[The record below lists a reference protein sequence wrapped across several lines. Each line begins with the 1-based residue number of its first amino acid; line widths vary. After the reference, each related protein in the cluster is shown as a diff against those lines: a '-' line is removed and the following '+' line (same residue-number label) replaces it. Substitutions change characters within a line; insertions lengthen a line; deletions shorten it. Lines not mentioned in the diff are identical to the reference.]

1 MRTSVRSRNRLL
13 TLLLAFAMVFT
24 GMGIGSWGVD
34 KAVALASQ
42 DVVFLS
48 TAKAGSP
55 KYQIEPIA
63 GQEKSY
69 NVWIPD
75 SAKSA
80 KQLAFLNIEN
90 FTNEDTVTYQ
100 VDKGKARSFTGKI
113 GSTMIGKPAGKTV
126 TVTLNEASYTYSL
139 KNSAALSAL
148 SVQGKEIAPAYVW
161 SEKEYSVS
169 VSSKTNPIQV
179 NVETNSTA
187 DTRKITVNNQE
198 VTLTKGNDSSSGNI
212 EVDLS
217 QLTWGEDNTA
227 TIRVVVSDTAL
238 GKGSEYTLKVE
249 CNPSVKIDAQSDT
262 ADKTYYDN
270 ETKPTAMSVSASAP
284 TEISY
289 QWYAAK
295 TSDLSGGVIINGAT
309 EANYTPAITSGLT
322 ASEETYYYCEV
333 KNTVDGQGYAAKS
346 NAWKVTVKPGIYPT
360 VTLTTA
366 GGEAIPTEG
375 YSVDAGETVPTLK
388 ANVTL
393 PTGYSAENGEIT
405 YSWSDRE
412 DPLGGRV
419 GDTQTYTPSTKWD
432 SVHNYYCRATY
443 KYDGK
448 EFTSDS
454 ASVKVSVYGYTQD
467 TFSYRAGQYG
477 YSDSEIKV
485 GQAAKMSVNI
495 TPPSLKGELYYQWQH
510 STDGKAYEP
519 MHELTQSVTGITM
532 QYNNI
537 KLDTPIKDKASE
549 DYYRCKFV
557 YKGESVS
564 KLGEALQME
573 MITTPVKITTNG
585 VDVIKGFDGQGTK
598 ENPFLL
604 KNTDDLQKL
613 KKIVN
618 TDGKSC
624 YQIYF
629 RMASDIQ
636 IPKADWTPIGTE
648 TSYFSGHIDGN
659 GKTLTVEKDGKS
671 LLGYV
676 REASVSNLNLFGERI
691 DGYGLVEN
699 YVVDYATKN
708 PINITNVTIKEG
720 TKIVKSGFI
729 GGYASGQN
737 QVYITNCKIEKGV
750 TIGCDKDQDNIGG
763 FAGEFNGIVINCVNE
778 GDVYGK
784 NFVGGIIADKGQ
796 CMGNCIVRNCTF
808 SGKVVATGDY
818 VGGISGAAYGGTNF
832 GFASAPNTPC
842 ITIQNCISNGEISG
856 NNYVGG
862 ILGAEPGVVQ
872 CWDTIKACIT
882 DNLFVGKIKA
892 TGSNPYIGGI
902 VGYFNSINNRN
913 EISNNYF
920 VGTCGTKKGIG
931 RISMIDT
938 DAKTV
943 DKSDVTVK
951 YINTSGYASY
961 SDMKVAMKAMGLTG
975 VEEMNHN
982 RSDDPL
988 GADAD
993 KLCKMV
999 TETELGN
1006 GTVVELLNASTTSF
1020 KNWEQGENSP
1030 THSKTPV
1037 LYAIELSGTYKTTF
1051 KTGDTFSTEGMVITG
1066 KLSDGSTRNIP
1077 LSDEKLKF
1085 TGFDTNKRAVQT
1097 ITVTYGVAKTTY
1109 DVTVLYKES
1118 QVKEIAAYFTLLGD
1132 SYHKEA
1138 TADDGPHTLSKGN
1151 LQTWVS
1157 QTKVTINN
1165 NTTVYD
1171 VFKKVLNDNSITWKE
1186 SSKLGTVYI
1195 ESLTR
1200 NGVTLGEFDNGNLSG
1215 WMYTLNGTHPDLGV
1229 AQQFLENG
1237 DRIVFHYTDDYTKE
1251 EGSEHWNTP
1260 GGVVEEVKD
1269 VTTDTKT
1276 GTTTAP
1282 TEVKVSEKTNADGTK
1297 TKVAEVKVSTDN
1309 QKEILKQA
1317 KASKSKEIILNVSS
1331 KSVGDAAKADVTLDK
1346 SFIDSIVK
1354 ETDAKLTIKT
1364 PFGNKTYTREELKAM
1379 SAAATG
1385 STVTVAIEKAAEP
1398 PVDDTANAE
1407 KIAKA
1412 KSIVK
1417 DLKLVARSSKTA
1429 KKNIKAVLKS
1439 DAKVKVSI
1447 KELKDLGFTVKY
1459 RFYRSTKKAASYK
1472 STVTKKT
1479 ATYTNT
1485 SGKKGTKYF
1494 YKIQVRV
1501 YDENGKLTAKT
1512 ALKQC
1517 KYASRTW
1524 TK

>member
-34 KAVALASQ
+34 KAVALTSQ

-48 TAKAGSP
+48 TAKADSP

-63 GQEKSY
+63 EQEKTY

-75 SAKSA
+75 SA

-90 FTNEDTVTYQ
+90 FTEADTVKYN
-100 VDKGKARSFTGKI
+100 VGKAAAKTFNGKI
-113 GSTMIGKPAGKTV
+113 ASTMINKPAGKTV
-126 TVTLNEASYTYSL
+126 TVTLNGEAYTYNL
-139 KNSAALSAL
+139 KNSVALSEL
-148 SVQGKEIAPAYVW
+148 SVQGKEITPAYGW
-161 SEKEYSVS
+161 SEKDYTVA
-169 VSSKTNPIQV
+169 VSSKTERIQV
-179 NVETNSTA
+179 NVKTKSTA

-198 VTLTKGNDSSSGNI
+198 VALTKVNDSSSGNI

-227 TIRVVVSDTAL
+227 TIPVVVSDTAL
-238 GKGSEYTLKVE
+238 GKGSEYTLAVQ
-249 CNPSVKIDAQSDT
+249 CNPSVKIVSQSDT
-262 ADKTYYDN
+262 TDKEYYDN

-295 TSDLSGGVIINGAT
+295 TSDLSDGVIINGAT

-412 DPLGGRV
+412 DPLGGRA
-419 GDTQTYTPSTKWD
+419 GDTQTYTPSTKGD

-495 TPPSLKGELYYQWQH
+495 TPPSVKGELYYQWQH
-510 STDGKAYEP
+510 STNGTTYEP
-519 MHELTQSVTGITM
+519 MHELTQSVTGNTM
-532 QYNNI
+532 QYSNI

-613 KKIVN
+613 KEIVN
-618 TDGKSC
+618 KDGKSC

-629 RMASDIQ
+629 RMASDIK
-636 IPKADWTPIGTE
+636 IPKEGWTPIGTE

-676 REASVSNLNLFGERI
+676 REASVSNLKLFGERI

-882 DNLFVGKIKA
+882 DNLFVGTIKA

-920 VGTCGTKKGIG
+920 LDTCGTEKGIG

-961 SDMKVAMKAMGLTG
+961 SDMKVSMKAMGING
-975 VEEMNHN
+975 VEYMNHN

-993 KLCKMV
+993 KLCKAV
-999 TETELGN
+999 TESELKD
-1006 GTVVELLNASTTSF
+1006 GTVMKLLNASTTSF

-1118 QVKEIAAYFTLLGD
+1118 QVKEIVAYFTLLGD
-1132 SYHKEA
+1132 TKHEEA
-1138 TADDGPHTLSKGN
+1138 TADGGPHTLSKGN

-1171 VFKKVLNDNSITWKE
+1171 VFKKVLKENGITWKE
-1186 SSKLGTVYI
+1186 SNKRGTVYI

-1200 NGVTLGEFDNGNLSG
+1200 NGVTLGEFTNGNLSG
-1215 WMYTLNGTHPDLGV
+1215 WMYTLNGKHPSLGV
-1229 AQQFLENG
+1229 AQQYLNG
-1237 DRIVFHYTDDYTKE
+1237 GEDIIFHYTDDYTVE

-1260 GGVVEEVKD
+1260 GGGVIEEVKD
-1269 VTTDTKT
+1269 VKTDAKT

-1282 TEVKVSEKTNADGTK
+1282 TDVKVSEKTNADGTK
-1297 TKVAEVKVSTDN
+1297 TKVADVKVSADN

-1317 KASKSKEIILNVSS
+1317 KQSKANEIILVVSS
-1331 KSVGDAAKADVTLDK
+1331 KSVGDAEKADVTLDK
-1346 SFIDSIVK
+1346 SFIESIVK
-1354 ETDAKLTIKT
+1354 DTDAKLTIRT
-1364 PFGNKTYTREELKAM
+1364 PFGDKTYTQDELKAM
-1379 SAAATG
+1379 SEAANG
-1385 STVTVAIEKAAEP
+1385 STVTVAIEKAAEEP
-1398 PVDDTANAE
+1398 TDDAAVKME
-1407 KIAKA
+1407 KA

-1429 KKNIKAVLKS
+1429 KKSIKAVLKS
-1439 DAKVKVSI
+1439 DAKTKDSVQ
-1447 KELKDLGFTVKY
+1447 ELKELGFTVKY
-1459 RFYRSTKKAASYK
+1459 RFYRSTQKASSYK
-1472 STVTKKT
+1472 STVTKKV
-1479 ATYTNT
+1479 ASYTNT

-1494 YKIQVRV
+1494 YKVQVRV
-1501 YDENGKLTAKT
+1501 YDENGKLVAKT

-1517 KYASRTW
+1517 KYASRVW
-1524 TK
+1524 SKTK

>member
-126 TVTLNEASYTYSL
+126 TVTLNEESYTYSL

-187 DTRKITVNNQE
+187 DTRNITVNNQE

-217 QLTWGEDNTA
+217 QLTWGEDHTA
-227 TIRVVVSDTAL
+227 TILVVVSDTAL

-412 DPLGGRV
+412 DPLGGRA

-467 TFSYRAGQYG
+467 TFSYSAGQYG

-495 TPPSLKGELYYQWQH
+495 TPPSVKGELYYQWQH

-532 QYNNI
+532 QYSNI

-613 KKIVN
+613 KEIVN
-618 TDGKSC
+618 KDGKSC

-629 RMASDIQ
+629 RMASDIK
-636 IPKADWTPIGTE
+636 IPKEGWTPIGTE

-676 REASVSNLNLFGERI
+676 REAAVSNLNLFGERI

-1006 GTVVELLNASTTSF
+1006 GTVMELLNASTTSF

>member
-1 MRTSVRSRNRLL
+1 
-13 TLLLAFAMVFT
+13 MVFT

-113 GSTMIGKPAGKTV
+113 GTTMIGKPAGKTV

-975 VEEMNHN
+975 VEKMNHN

>member
-1 MRTSVRSRNRLL
+1 
-13 TLLLAFAMVFT
+13 MVFT

-113 GSTMIGKPAGKTV
+113 GTTMIGKPAGKTV

-975 VEEMNHN
+975 VEKMNHN

-1494 YKIQVRV
+1494 YKVQVRV
-1501 YDENGKLTAKT
+1501 YDENGKLIAKT

-1517 KYASRTW
+1517 KYATRTW
-1524 TK
+1524 SKAK